1 MKDSKGSIRDA
12 LQAIRESQSEVV
24 LERINFH
31 GKSPAERK
39 GSEFNRKQEIN
50 GYKKILKAI
59 EKINK
64 DHEKFQYNNR
74 ADGPSKIFKGLQQV
88 ESACYDLIREIEQ
101 GKWDGTVDLE
111 EAFTL
116 PDYPMQKDQPRYMD
130 GEWVTGDAGKAYTF
144 DHDKTGE
151 ENVDDMND
159 QVKADRAKEQ
169 PNVDNPGNTG
179 LKIS

>member
-1 MKDSKGSIRDA
+1 MKS
-12 LQAIRESQSEVV
+12 
-24 LERINFH
+24 
-31 GKSPAERK
+31 
-39 GSEFNRKQEIN
+39 
-50 GYKKILKAI
+50 
-59 EKINK
+59 
-64 DHEKFQYNNR
+64 
-74 ADGPSKIFKGLQQV
+74 FKTFL
-88 ESACYDLIREIEQ
+88 
-101 GKWDGTVDLE
+101 

-159 QVKADRAKEQ
+159 EVKADRAKEQ